1 MIGIVVLLVHHL
13 RQSKVGDLDLSANV
27 AFGQQNVARLQ
38 VVVND
43 RRLDFVEVLESRDD
57 LHDDG
62 ARLALR
68 YRLVLLQI
76 EVEVMAVAVLE
87 DRTKRVG
94 IDLEDVVEFHDTRMV
109 ERLVDVVFPQGVSVR
124 KER

>member
-1 MIGIVVLLVHHL
+1 M
-13 RQSKVGDLDLSANV
+13 
-27 AFGQQNVARLQ
+27 
-38 VVVND
+38 ND